1 MATVIAA
8 SAAQMLRDNPV
19 PQLRELHV
27 AESDAEVVVRGFV
40 GSYFLKQLAQ
50 EAIRPVLGDRR
61 LRNLVTVSRP
71 RG

>member
-1 MATVIAA
+1 
-8 SAAQMLRDNPV
+8 
-19 PQLRELHV
+19 
-27 AESDAEVVVRGFV
+27 VRGFV